1 MAAKR
6 VTRRLSVA
14 RPRERRETKGER
26 WQFDIRFTQCALQ
39 QTAKPP
45 ARTLAPTHPNP
56 DPNPNPN
63 PTRPYPSLT
72 LTLTLS
78 LSLGLT
84 LSLSLT
90 RCDGLSGLG
99 DLGKNRGSVEGEVCV
114 QS

>member
-26 WQFDIRFTQCALQ
+26 WQFDIRFTQCA
-39 QTAKPP
+39 T
-45 ARTLAPTHPNP
+45 ARTLA
-56 DPNPNPN
+56 
-63 PTRPYPSLT
+63 LT